1 MARFDKFGEFLLE
14 KNVVTRKALSGLLAS
29 QRLVRDKIGT
39 IAVKEGFLTEED
51 LAGYL
56 SEFLGIPLFNHEVE
70 TIEKGIIN
78 TIPKKNGI
86 KGRGSSCGDG

>member
-39 IAVKEGFLTEED
+39 IAVKVTCRNFWVFRSSTVRWKPLKRG
-51 LAGYL
+51 L
-56 SEFLGIPLFNHEVE
+56 SRQSQ
-70 TIEKGIIN
+70 
-78 TIPKKNGI
+78 KKWH
-86 KGRGSSCGDG
+86 